1 MDLFKQTGF
10 KWQMLLALIVASF
23 LVAVMLL
30 SGCISQTAQTQKVHR
45 VGIISG
51 AEPFASIADGFKTK
65 MNELGYIEGKNIVY
79 EIQKS
84 NLDSEG
90 EKRITKKFV
99 DGKVDLIFAF
109 PTEPAI
115 VAKKAS
121 QGTSI
126 PVVFALSGIEG
137 TGLVESVIHPGGN
150 VTGVRFPGPELNV
163 KRLELLQELKPHAKR
178 VYLIYDRNYPY
189 TQTSL
194 EQLRPAAV
202 SMGITLV
209 EDPVNNLEELKA
221 ALQKRASDIGIDAIL
236 IMPEILTQSPEGFG
250 AILNFANENKVPIG
264 GSMEHTADLG
274 AVFSYI
280 PNNLEMG
287 SQAAT
292 LADKIFKGTPAGTIM
307 VVTPESYLR
316 INYRVAKELGLNV
329 SDGLLNTANKIIR

>member
-1 MDLFKQTGF
+1 MKMIPEKQNKLTR
-10 KWQMLLALIVASF
+10 QIVFSAF
-23 LVAVMLL
+23 LVAVVLL
-30 SGCISQTAQTQKVHR
+30 SGCTSQTQKVYH
-45 VGIISG
+45 VGIVSG
-51 AEPFASIADGFKTK
+51 AEPFANIADGFKNK
-65 MNELGYIEGKNIVY
+65 MTELGYIEGKNIVY
-79 EIQKS
+79 DLRKL
-84 NLDSEG
+84 NADPEG
-90 EKRITKKFV
+90 EKRVAQNFV
-99 DGKVDLIFAF
+99 DDKVDLIFAF
-109 PTEPAI
+109 PTEPA
-115 VAKKAS
+115 VAAKKAS

-137 TGLVESVIHPGGN
+137 TGLVESVIQPGGN
-150 VTGVRFPGPELNV
+150 ITGVRFPGPELNV

-202 SMGITLV
+202 SMGVTLV
-209 EDPVNNLEELKA
+209 EDPVNDLEELKA
-221 ALQKRASDIGIDAIL
+221 ALQKRAAASDIGIDAIL
-236 IMPEILTQSPEGFG
+236 IMPEILTQSPEGFS

-274 AVFSYI
+274 AMFSYI

-307 VVTPESYLR
+307 VVTPKSYLR
-316 INYRVAKELGLNV
+316 INYKVVKELGLNV
-329 SDGLLNTANKIIR
+329 TEGMLSTANKIIR